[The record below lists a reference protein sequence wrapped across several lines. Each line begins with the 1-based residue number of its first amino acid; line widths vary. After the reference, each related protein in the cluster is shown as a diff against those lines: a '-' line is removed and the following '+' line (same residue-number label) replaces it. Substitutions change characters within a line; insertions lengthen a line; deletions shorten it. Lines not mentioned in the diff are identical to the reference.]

1 MKYLGFAAA
10 LALAVA
16 PVATIAKDATVGD
29 SANPVIEPG
38 GTAQDGLP
46 VLGAAEIPF
55 EAVIAGSFV
64 LVGGA
69 VIGVVAATDDNSP
82 AVTTTTSTN

>member
-1 MKYLGFAAA
+1 MKYVGLAAA

-16 PVATIAKDATVGD
+16 PVAAISKDATGGD
-29 SANPVIEPG
+29 NATPVIEPG

-46 VLGAAEIPF
+46 VLGASQIPF

-64 LVGGA
+64 LVGGV
-69 VIGVVAATDDNSP
+69 VIGVIAATDDNSP
-82 AVTTTTSTN
+82 TVTTTTTN